1 MKAVLAILALGLSLA
16 LAPPARAQ
24 GVVATATG
32 APTAT
37 ELDEVARRD
46 AALATVAA
54 PPEMSPPSAAT
65 PGALSAPAVSTTPQA
80 VPSPAVPA
88 PFMPAAPPA
97 QVTSVGDPSGP
108 LEAAPPP
115 PPDVRV
121 EVSLSKQRMVVS
133 VEGVERHAW
142 PVSTARKGYRTPLG
156 TYRPERMHKRY
167 FSRKYDNAP
176 MPYAIFF
183 HQGWAIH
190 GTNAIGRLGRPA
202 SHGCVRLHPGNAK
215 ALFAIVS
222 QYGRANTR
230 IIVVR

>member
-1 MKAVLAILALGLSLA
+1 MKSVLAILALGLLLA
-16 LAPPARAQ
+16 LAPPASAQ
-24 GVVATATG
+24 GVVAAATG

-37 ELDEVARRD
+37 ELGEMALRG

-65 PGALSAPAVSTTPQA
+65 PGALSAPAMSTTPQA
-80 VPSPAVPA
+80 APSPAA
-88 PFMPAAPPA
+88 PLAPAAPA
-97 QVTSVGDPSGP
+97 MQAASVGDPAGP
-108 LEAAPPP
+108 LEAALPP

-121 EVSLSKQRMVVS
+121 EVSLSRQRMVVS

-183 HQGWAIH
+183 HRGWAIH
-190 GTNAIGRLGRPA
+190 GTNDLRRLGRPA

-222 QYGRANTR
+222 KYGRANTR
-230 IIVVR
+230 IVVVR

>member
-1 MKAVLAILALGLSLA
+1 MKCALAILALGLSLA

-24 GVVATATG
+24 PLLAAATE
-32 APTAT
+32 APLAT
-37 ELDEVARRD
+37 ELTEAVTTD
-46 AALATVAA
+46 ASKATVAA
-54 PPEMSPPSAAT
+54 PPGMSPPSTAT
-65 PGALSAPAVSTTPQA
+65 PGSLSAPSVSTTPQETTSLPP
-80 VPSPAVPA
+80 PSPAASP
-88 PFMPAAPPA
+88 PTQAA
-97 QVTSVGDPSGP
+97 SIGDPSAA
-108 LEAAPPP
+108 LEVVLPP

-121 EVSLSKQRMVVS
+121 EISLSKQRMVVL

-183 HQGWAIH
+183 HKGWAIH
-190 GTNAIGRLGRPA
+190 GTNDLRRLGRPA
-202 SHGCVRLHPGNAK
+202 SHGCVRLHPSNAK
-215 ALFAIVS
+215 ALFALVS

-230 IIVVR
+230 IVVAR

>member
-1 MKAVLAILALGLSLA
+1 MKCALAILALGLSLA

-24 GVVATATG
+24 PLLAAATE
-32 APTAT
+32 APLAT
-37 ELDEVARRD
+37 ELTEAVATD
-46 AALATVAA
+46 APATVAA
-54 PPEMSPPSAAT
+54 PPGTSPPSTAT
-65 PGALSAPAVSTTPQA
+65 PGSLSAPSVSTTPQETTSLPP
-80 VPSPAVPA
+80 PSPAASP
-88 PFMPAAPPA
+88 PTQAA
-97 QVTSVGDPSGP
+97 SIGDPSTA
-108 LEAAPPP
+108 LEVVLPP

-121 EVSLSKQRMVVS
+121 EISLSKQRMMVL

-183 HQGWAIH
+183 HKGWAIH
-190 GTNAIGRLGRPA
+190 GTNDLRRLGRPA
-202 SHGCVRLHPGNAK
+202 SHGCVRLHPSNAK
-215 ALFAIVS
+215 ALFALVS

-230 IIVVR
+230 IVVAR